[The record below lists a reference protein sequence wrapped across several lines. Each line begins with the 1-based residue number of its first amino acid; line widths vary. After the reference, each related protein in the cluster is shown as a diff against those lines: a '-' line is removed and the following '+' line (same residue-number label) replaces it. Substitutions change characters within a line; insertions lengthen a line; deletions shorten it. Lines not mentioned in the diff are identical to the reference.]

1 MDKKGRVRRMTE
13 QGKQAVKEITA
24 KLEQGV
30 RDIFESGKWEDY
42 LKTMSKFHSYSANN
56 CILIMMQC
64 PAASLVAGYKTWQK
78 EFKRNVKKGERAIK
92 ILAPMQRKYIDKDE
106 DGNEVE
112 VKYTVYRAVPVF
124 DLSQTEGKPLAD
136 MVKQLEGD
144 ADADLIKKLVA
155 ASPVPIAFKDFDHSA
170 YGYYSHTEDAIVVKE
185 SIPSKQKIKTLVHEI
200 AHSILHREGGDQ
212 EKADR
217 RTREVQAE
225 STAYVVLNY
234 FGIDT
239 SGYSFGYVAEWSQGK
254 ELKELQAS
262 LEVIRKTAGQ
272 IIDKVA

>member
-1 MDKKGRVRRMTE
+1 MDKKGKVIQMTE

-30 RDIFESGKWEDY
+30 QDIFASGKWEEY
-42 LKTMSKFHSYSANN
+42 LKTMSKFHNYSANN
-56 CILIMMQC
+56 CLLIMMQC

-78 EFKRNVKKGERAIK
+78 EFKRNVKKGEKAIR

-124 DLSQTEGKPLAD
+124 DYSQTDGEPIKTLT
-136 MVKQLEGD
+136 KQLDGD
-144 ADADLIKKLVA
+144 ADAELIDKLTKVA
-155 ASPVPIAFKDFDHSA
+155 PVPVCFEEFDGSA
-170 YGYYSHTEDAIVVKE
+170 YGYYSRAEDRIVVRD
-185 SIPSKQKIKTLVHEI
+185 SIPDKHKVKTLVHEI
-200 AHSILHREGGDQ
+200 AHSILHCEDGEQ
-212 EKADR
+212 EEADR

-225 STAYVVLNY
+225 SVAYVVLSY
-234 FGIDT
+234 LGIDT
-239 SGYSFGYVAEWSQGK
+239 SEYSFGYVATWGSGRSM
-254 ELKELQAS
+254 KELQAS
-262 LEVIRKTAGQ
+262 LEVIRKTAGE